1 MKISDLSS
9 AKIRGIMLLFF
20 FISICI
26 KDDDFKIWKER
37 NDIFILMLLNEII
50 CTALKR
56 NFKWE
61 KGNGENYVNK
71 VRKPFTLLV
80 LYLDLGDPLQLD
92 DTLTSFVIHLVLTF
106 LRKQIKY
113 YYLAFL
119 KA

>member
-61 KGNGENYVNK
+61 KGNGERGKLYK
-71 VRKPFTLLV
+71 IKWGSLL
-80 LYLDLGDPLQLD
+80 LYW
-92 DTLTSFVIHLVLTF
+92 FYI
-106 LRKQIKY
+106 
-113 YYLAFL
+113 
-119 KA
+119 

>member
-9 AKIRGIMLLFF
+9 AKIRGIMLLF

-56 NFKWE
+56 NCKGE
-61 KGNGENYVNK
+61 KGNGERGKLYK
-71 VRKPFTLLV
+71 IKWGSLL
-80 LYLDLGDPLQLD
+80 LYW
-92 DTLTSFVIHLVLTF
+92 FYI
-106 LRKQIKY
+106 
-113 YYLAFL
+113 
-119 KA
+119 